1 MTGPYFESWSHEN
14 LVKFAK
20 EAYDKLQKQG
30 AAMSIDAMKQALEYT
45 RPGAIVPVT
54 PETVKI
60 LVDALRLA
68 IEQAE
73 RQESYWQEEARRY
86 AGNADFWREKAKRQP
101 LTDEEIEQA
110 TGCARNK
117 PLWLAI
123 ENVAR
128 AIERAHGIGGPQ

>member
-1 MTGPYFESWSHEN
+1 
-14 LVKFAK
+14 
-20 EAYDKLQKQG
+20 
-30 AAMSIDAMKQALEYT
+30 MSIDAMKAALEYT

-54 PETVKI
+54 PEIVKI

-101 LTDEEIEQA
+101 LTDEEIGLLT
-110 TGCARNK
+110 TGDGWSHCDTHA
-117 PLWLAI
+117 LALF
-123 ENVAR
+123 AR
-128 AIERAHGIGGPQ
+128 AIERKHGIGGGE

>member
-1 MTGPYFESWSHEN
+1 
-14 LVKFAK
+14 
-20 EAYDKLQKQG
+20 
-30 AAMSIDAMKQALEYT
+30 MKQALEYT

-68 IEQAE
+68 IQAE

-101 LTDEEIEQA
+101 LTEEEIEA
-110 TGCARNK
+110 LARYEDK
-117 PLWLAI
+117 HGQGPWHLAF
-123 ENVAR
+123 AR
-128 AIERAHGIGGPQ
+128 AIERKHGIGGGE

>member
-1 MTGPYFESWSHEN
+1 
-14 LVKFAK
+14 
-20 EAYDKLQKQG
+20 
-30 AAMSIDAMKQALEYT
+30 MSEAMKQALEYT

-86 AGNADFWREKAKRQP
+86 AGNADFWREKAKAAVAAEQTAVLQTIEEFMGSEKERHPMFSDGYDYALSHIQQFVKGRQ
-101 LTDEEIEQA
+101 T
-110 TGCARNK
+110 
-117 PLWLAI
+117 
-123 ENVAR
+123 
-128 AIERAHGIGGPQ
+128 